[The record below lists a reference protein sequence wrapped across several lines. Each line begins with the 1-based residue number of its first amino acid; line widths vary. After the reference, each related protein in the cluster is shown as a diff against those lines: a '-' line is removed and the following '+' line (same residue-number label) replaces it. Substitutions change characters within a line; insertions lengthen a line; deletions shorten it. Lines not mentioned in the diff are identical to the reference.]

1 MSDIFLKPG
10 DWYFGRYQQG
20 QAHTILG
27 SCVSLV
33 LHSSEHRLLAIS
45 HALLPA
51 APLPQQVLNGRFVTD
66 VLTLFTQHARR
77 FGVGLADFDA
87 VLVGGGDMF
96 AHTGG
101 GMSIGQKN
109 IQKFEQLLQC
119 QQVQVKQRYTGG
131 RQYRKLTV
139 DLSDARVQVQSSP
152 VNNFEL
158 VPA

>member
-20 QAHTILG
+20 LAHTILG

-33 LHSSEHRLLAIS
+33 LHSAEHRLVAIS
-45 HALLPA
+45 HALLPV
-51 APLPQQVLNGRFVTD
+51 APLPQQALNGRFVAD
-66 VLTLFTQHARR
+66 VITLFGQHARR
-77 FGVGLADFDA
+77 FGASLADFDA

-96 AHTGG
+96 AYSGN

-109 IQKFEQLLQC
+109 IKQFEQLLQL
-119 QQVQVKQRYTGG
+119 QQVAVQQRHTGG

-139 DLSDARVQVQSSP
+139 DLSDARLQVQSSP

>member
-20 QAHTILG
+20 LAHTILG

-33 LHSSEHRLLAIS
+33 LHSSEHRLVAIS

-51 APLPQQVLNGRFVTD
+51 APIPQQALNGRFVTD
-66 VLTLFTQHARR
+66 VLTLFAQHARR
-77 FGVGLADFDA
+77 FSVNLSDFDA

-96 AHTGG
+96 AYTGN

-109 IQKFEQLLQC
+109 IQKYEQLLQF
-119 QQVQVKQRYTGG
+119 QRVIVKQQYTGG

-139 DLSDARVQVQSSP
+139 DLSDASLQVQSSP